1 MHYFGVHHQTK
12 IILYFKQP
20 YKLQDYETSLWYGT
34 LSWFL
39 RGKKLILKTI
49 KIKVKFIAF

>member
-20 YKLQDYETSLWYGT
+20 YKLQDYETSLWYET